1 MKAASVFF
9 IAGITVLLPVSGALA
24 QDPIWAGNDTGGLI
38 PWSCQVEPYA
48 PRIAAGH
55 CAQYHKYARITGI
68 QRHTGDYISFACLWT
83 PYVDIYAKPA
93 VPLYGGCAPVP
104 AYSRAAAVLSAP
116 VASAA
121 PAASAAPSPTPL
133 EAAASALLTPAPAPA
148 SPRPHS
154 PKSN

>member
-9 IAGITVLLPVSGALA
+9 IAGITMLFPVSGAMA

-55 CAQYHKYARITGI
+55 CAQYHKYARITGV
-68 QRHTGDYISFACLWT
+68 QRHPGDYISFSCLWT

-93 VPLYGGCAPVP
+93 VPLYGGCTPNPV
-104 AYSRAAAVLSAP
+104 YSRAEAALP
-116 VASAA
+116 A
-121 PAASAAPSPTPL
+121 PAANAPPSPTPL